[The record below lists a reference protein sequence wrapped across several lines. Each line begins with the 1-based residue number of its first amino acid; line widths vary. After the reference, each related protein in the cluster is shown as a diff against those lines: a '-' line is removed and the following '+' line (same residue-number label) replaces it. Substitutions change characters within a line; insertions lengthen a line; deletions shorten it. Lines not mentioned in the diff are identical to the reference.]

1 MTAPL
6 PSRERERP
14 PQPATRR
21 RIDTRYPLL
30 PALLDR
36 WSPRSFADRQPGDD
50 ALGSIF
56 EAARLAP
63 SAHNSQPSRFMLG
76 RRGQGTMFQRLF
88 DCLDPHNQEWAHGAP
103 VLVLASVARRR
114 FSALTG
120 EFVAYPHGLHDLGL
134 AIMSMIVQ
142 AQSMDLHCHPLAA
155 FDTER
160 AQAEFAIPPLYLPA
174 MILAIGYLGPADALP
189 AELRVKE
196 TARRT
201 RRTLEEL
208 VFEDEWGQAAR
219 LFAPQDET
227 PPSRS

>member
-1 MTAPL
+1 MSAPL
-6 PSRERERP
+6 PSRERP
-14 PQPATRR
+14 PQPAARR
-21 RIDTRYPLL
+21 QVDTRYPVL

-36 WSPRSFADRQPGDD
+36 WSPRSFADRQPADE

-88 DCLDPHNQEWAHGAP
+88 DCLDPHNQEWAHAAP

-114 FSALTG
+114 FSVVTG

-142 AQSMDLHCHPLAA
+142 AQALDLHCHPLAA

-174 MILAIGYLGPADALP
+174 MILAIGHLGLADALP
-189 AELRVKE
+189 ADLRTKE

-219 LFAPQDET
+219 LFAPRHE
-227 PPSRS
+227 PPPEGS